1 MKILYGIQ
9 GTGNGHIS
17 RAREM
22 ARVFQVLDCEVDYY
36 FSGRAADKFFDMS
49 CFGDFQ
55 VGKGLTF
62 VTEQGCV
69 QKWKT
74 WRQLNL
80 GYFRQE
86 VKALDLSDYDLVL
99 NDFEPVTAWAAK
111 QQQVPSLSLSHQA
124 AFLHYVPKVNDSLF
138 DRLLTR
144 YFAPTQY
151 QIGLHWYHFNCPIL
165 PPIIPCF
172 DKPSINQ
179 ASFILVYLPFE
190 SLSQITE
197 LLSHFQ
203 PINFVCY
210 HPDIEVESQWQNVQ
224 LKPLSRDGFHHHLH
238 QCKGVVAN
246 GGFELPSEA
255 ISLGKKLL
263 LKPLQG
269 QFEQSSN
276 VATLA
281 MMGLAHVTQSL
292 DITTMRVWLD
302 SESVGRV
309 KIPDVAS
316 EVGKWLLSGD
326 WDDITTLQN
335 TLWSQVEFP
344 ELVCEVMSE
353 HYPESQYITSNLSLT
368 KPLMK

>member
-22 ARVFQVLDCEVDYY
+22 ARAFDGLGCEVDYY
-36 FSGRAADKFFDMS
+36 FSGRERDKFFDMA
-49 CFGDFQ
+49 CFGDYQ
-55 VGKGLTF
+55 LGKGLTF
-62 VTEQGCV
+62 VTEQGCI
-69 QKWKT
+69 QRLKT
-74 WRQLNL
+74 WHQLDLRQ
-80 GYFRQE
+80 FRQE
-86 VKALDLSDYDLVL
+86 VKTLDLSRYDLVL

-111 QQQVPSLSLSHQA
+111 QQKVPSLSLSHQA
-124 AFLHYVPKVNDSLF
+124 AFLHDVPKANESVF

-151 QIGLHWYHFNCPIL
+151 QIGLHWHHFNCPIL

-172 DKPSINQ
+172 DIPSRHQ
-179 ASFILVYLPFE
+179 QPFILVYLPFE
-190 SLSQITE
+190 SLSQITD

-203 PINFVCY
+203 QVNFVCY
-210 HPDIEVESQWQNVQ
+210 HPDIESKSQWQNVQ
-224 LKPLSRDGFHHHLH
+224 LKPLSREGFHHHLH
-238 QCKGVVAN
+238 HCKGVVAN

-292 DITTMRVWLD
+292 DVTTMRVWLD

-316 EVGKWLLSGD
+316 EVSKWLLNKE
-326 WDDITTLQN
+326 WDDIDTLKEV
-335 TLWSQVEFP
+335 LWQQVEFP
-344 ELVCEVMSE
+344 ESVAEAMSE
-353 HYPESQYITSNLSLT
+353 HYPESQYITVTPSLI
-368 KPLMK
+368 KSLVK